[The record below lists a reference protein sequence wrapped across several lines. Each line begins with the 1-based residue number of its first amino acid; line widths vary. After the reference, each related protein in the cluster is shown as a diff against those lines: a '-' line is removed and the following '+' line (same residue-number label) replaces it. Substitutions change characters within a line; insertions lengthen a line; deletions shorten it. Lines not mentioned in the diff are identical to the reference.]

1 MAIEGEAPKRK
12 VAAVKT
18 ILAVAIANTATSKT
32 ISDSTPA
39 SLAGVRPYIKG
50 LIQRLNIRG
59 YEIGPH
65 YVIAYRESPPAGL
78 DAIFPTTLPANP
90 PDAVLCMS
98 KTVLDKVSS
107 RTAWDTVKIAGIV
120 SVPLNRPN
128 VCGIDGQRQQI
139 GRDYYDKL
147 LAALPSLQQSAANRV
162 HVLHVPGYPPSDES
176 LRQINQGPRPVPV
189 NVVSVADPT
198 DANIIAAINAITAP
212 GALLVLPVD
221 TFFGSAPAI
230 IAAARAK
237 FLPDFWPVTDWVRHV
252 NTTTSRSAV
261 GGYGVPQVLCGELL
275 ADRIAHVWTNGSM
288 PNPAFIRVNTRDD
301 VVWAVS
307 DAAAAEAR
315 ITPATNIPG
324 LRNL

>member
-1 MAIEGEAPKRK
+1 MAVEAPERK
-12 VAAVKT
+12 AAAAKT
-18 ILAVAIANTATSKT
+18 ILAVAIANTAMSRT

-50 LIQRLNIRG
+50 LIQRLDIRG
-59 YEIGPH
+59 YQIGPH
-65 YVIAYRESPPAGL
+65 YVIDYRESPATGL
-78 DAIFPTTLPANP
+78 DAIFPAILPANP

-107 RTAWDTVKIAGIV
+107 TAAWNTVKIAGIV

-176 LRQINQGPRPVPV
+176 LRLINQGPRPVAV
-189 NVVSVADPT
+189 NVVSVANPT
-198 DANIIAAINAITAP
+198 DANIIAAINAIAAP
-212 GALLVLPVD
+212 GALVVLPVD
-221 TFFGSAPAI
+221 AFFGSATAI

-237 FLPDFWPVTDWVRHV
+237 SLPDFWPVTDWVRHS
-252 NTTTSRSAV
+252 NNPTKSAV

-288 PNPAFIRVNTRDD
+288 PNPAFIRVNTKDD

-307 DAAAAEAR
+307 DAAATEAGVP
-315 ITPATNIPG
+315 TANIPG
-324 LRNL
+324 LRNM

>member
-1 MAIEGEAPKRK
+1 MEEKAPKRK
-12 VAAVKT
+12 AAAVKT
-18 ILAVAIANTATSKT
+18 ILAVAIANTATSRT
-32 ISDSTPA
+32 ISDSRPA
-39 SLAGVRPYIKG
+39 SLAGVRPYITG
-50 LIQRLNIRG
+50 LIQRLDIRG

-65 YVIAYRESPPAGL
+65 YVIAYRESPAAGL
-78 DAIFPTTLPANP
+78 DAIFPAVLPANP

-98 KTVLDKVSS
+98 KTVLDKVSN
-107 RTAWDTVKIAGIV
+107 TAAWDTVKIAGIV

-128 VCGIDGQRQQI
+128 ICGIDGQRQQI

-147 LAALPSLQQSAANRV
+147 LAALPSLPQSAANRV

-176 LRQINQGPRPVPV
+176 LRLINQGPRPVPV
-189 NVVSVADPT
+189 NVVSVANPT

-221 TFFGSAPAI
+221 TFFGSATAI
-230 IAAARAK
+230 IATARAK
-237 FLPDFWPVTDWVRHV
+237 SLPDFWPVTDWVRHS
-252 NTTTSRSAV
+252 NNPTKSAV

-288 PNPAFIRVNTRDD
+288 PNPAFIKVNTRDD

-307 DAAAAEAR
+307 DAAATEAGVS
-315 ITPATNIPG
+315 TANIPG
-324 LRNL
+324 LRNM